1 MTKEKRLKYVPV
13 PDFNLIAIASSE
25 DAYRLSWVINQL
37 FGIQL
42 KRTEPLRV
50 WDVKTENP
58 REFVCYTYTSA
69 SQQSVCRLISNK
81 SESGF
86 LDKTYSR
93 FDYLLQ
99 FRHLTGVKADDV
111 VELLKNQK
119 DILVAVEITA
129 PNNDLTQ
136 KLMI

>member
-50 WDVKTENP
+50 WDEKTENP
-58 REFVCYTYTSA
+58 RDFVCYTYTSA
-69 SQQSVCRLISNK
+69 SQQSDCRLISNK
-81 SESGF
+81 SESG
-86 LDKTYSR
+86 LLESKYSK
-93 FDYLLQ
+93 FDYFLQ
-99 FRHLTGVKADDV
+99 IRHFPGFQMTEL
-111 VELLKNQK
+111 VEQLNTQK
-119 DILVAVEITA
+119 DILMAVQITSPGKA
-129 PNNDLTQ
+129 LTQ